1 MNILIKQYYNRS
13 LLQNSIKHFTS
24 IYTQNKKEE
33 KKIDPK
39 ILAERKKIFN
49 KRTYHRHI
57 SLERKYFPTDDIEEQ
72 DRRELVDYHK
82 TIVFDKQYLNIM
94 NDWQLNLE
102 RNRVKK
108 AKTKQKFEEYVKQFN
123 LG

>member
-1 MNILIKQYYNRS
+1 MNILVFKQLYTRS
-13 LLQNSIKHFTS
+13 FLPNNIKHFSS

-33 KKIDPK
+33 RKVDPK
-39 ILAERKKIFN
+39 ILEERKKIFN

-57 SLERKYFPTDDIEEQ
+57 SLDRKYFPTDDIEEQ

-108 AKTKQKFEEYVKQFN
+108 AKIKQKFEEYV
-123 LG
+123 